1 MADMASSH
9 PPAGSLTSPSHVCWW
24 QETKEARPIYVQA
37 HLISPRLHLPSS
49 SSSVPKS
56 ALKVSEC
63 SPAPAWRANLP
74 RSPREEDS
82 STFAMA
88 VAISGGLTSSL
99 AMLEDIMRETQTS
112 NDNSRDIQ
120 HAMDEQHRQLLSMKK
135 RLQQV
140 AQPKE
145 SSRADE
151 EATSKTV
158 EVQSELGS
166 CRSELSRCRRDLT
179 LQLALSE
186 RISKELEDTQG
197 VAEEMRVKLQ
207 EKEEEIRE
215 LRLRLVGSKEN
226 SNSNLSER
234 KRGNPSPDQPSLPA
248 PPSASRR
255 RRDRL
260 QDATDVAKMR
270 ERFREV
276 SASLV
281 SLQSILDLRLQ
292 NVRET
297 AALKLLSC
305 SRWLTREMRR
315 WRTSCVRSSRSS
327 EDCTS
332 HGERGRSRWNG
343 GRRRRGRKREE
354 HVCIKG
360 GTGL

>member
-1 MADMASSH
+1 MASSH

-49 SSSVPKS
+49 SSSSVPKS

-82 STFAMA
+82 STLAMA

-140 AQPKE
+140 AQPLLV
-145 SSRADE
+145 SRADE
-151 EATSKTV
+151 EATSKTA
-158 EVQSELGS
+158 EVHSELGSCRSELGS

-197 VAEEMRVKLQ
+197 VAEEMRVKLREKEEEMRVKLQEKEEEMRVKLQEKEEEMRVKLQEKEEEMRVKLQ
-207 EKEEEIRE
+207 EKEEEIRVKLQEKEEFRE
-215 LRLRLVGSKEN
+215 LRLRLVDSKEN
-226 SNSNLSER
+226 SNSNLSES
-234 KRGNPSPDQPSLPA
+234 KRG
-248 PPSASRR
+248 
-255 RRDRL
+255 
-260 QDATDVAKMR
+260 
-270 ERFREV
+270 
-276 SASLV
+276 
-281 SLQSILDLRLQ
+281 
-292 NVRET
+292 
-297 AALKLLSC
+297 
-305 SRWLTREMRR
+305 
-315 WRTSCVRSSRSS
+315 
-327 EDCTS
+327 
-332 HGERGRSRWNG
+332 G
-343 GRRRRGRKREE
+343 GRAA
-354 HVCIKG
+354 
-360 GTGL
+360 